1 MIYLYNKKQLFFYKA
16 SFKYLF
22 KRLIPVIICSILIGY
37 TISSVSHHPNVIEE
51 IKYNDRLVLLEEPIM
66 NDTILA
72 DYLKKYKIKFPHI
85 VMAQALHESGR
96 FTSGY
101 YMENNNLFGLKYPGS
116 RPTTA
121 LGVRNQHSYYKNWE
135 MSIVDYALYQAA
147 FLRQLNTEDKYLQY
161 LNQYYAEDSIYDKK
175 LKQYLQETK
184 QYFK

>member
-1 MIYLYNKKQLFFYKA
+1 
-16 SFKYLF
+16 
-22 KRLIPVIICSILIGY
+22 
-37 TISSVSHHPNVIEE
+37 
-51 IKYNDRLVLLEEPIM
+51 
-66 NDTILA
+66 
-72 DYLKKYKIKFPHI
+72 
-85 VMAQALHESGR
+85 MAQALHESGR

>member
-1 MIYLYNKKQLFFYKA
+1 MIYLYNKSQLVFYKV
-16 SFKYLF
+16 SFKYLA
-22 KRLIPVIICSILIGY
+22 KYLLPLIVCSIAIGY
-37 TISSVSHHPNVIEE
+37 IIASVNHHPNLIEK
-51 IKYNDRLVLLEEPIM
+51 IKYEDRLILLKEPVM

-72 DYLKKYKIKFPHI
+72 SYLKKYKFKFPHI

-96 FTSGY
+96 FTSGH

-121 LGVRNQHSYYKNWE
+121 LGVRNQHAYYRNWE

-147 FLRQLNTEDKYLQY
+147 FLRQLNTEEKYLQY
-161 LNQYYAEDSIYDKK
+161 LNQYYAKDSIYDKK

-184 QYFK
+184 QYFN